1 MSLESAT
8 ENLKGN
14 IKPETALGAKVKFDF
29 GGDGMI
35 FVDGSAAPATVSND
49 DSEADCTIKIALE
62 DFESMLSG
70 ELNPTTAFMSGKL
83 SVDGDMSVAMKL
95 GEIMG

>member
-8 ENLKGN
+8 ETLKGN
-14 IKPETALGAKVKFDF
+14 LNPDTSLGAKVKFDF

-35 FVDGSAAPATVSND
+35 FLDGSAAPANVSND
-49 DSEADCTIKIALE
+49 DAEADCTIKIALE
-62 DFESMLSG
+62 DFESMLAG

-95 GEIMG
+95 GDIMG

>member
-8 ENLKGN
+8 ETLKGN
-14 IKPETALGAKVKFDF
+14 LKPDSSLGAKVKFDF
-29 GGDGMI
+29 GDDGMI
-35 FVDGSAAPATVSND
+35 FLDGSEAPGTVSND
-49 DSEADCTIKIALE
+49 DGEADCTIKIALE
-62 DFESMLSG
+62 DFESMLAG

-95 GEIMG
+95 GDIMG